1 MLGFRR
7 WTAHGCRA
15 EGKGAMST
23 FLIEFVQL
31 LGVSFVAGMVG
42 SLLGLGGGII
52 IVPVMTLF
60 LHIDFRTA
68 AGASI
73 IAIIATSSGSAAAY
87 VRDRLANIRVGML
100 LEVLTALGAV
110 TGAILAGRLAGPIL
124 FVVFALVLMYSLV
137 PTGRK
142 ILTELRGSRAAH
154 ARDEAFE
161 PSRFATAMK
170 LEGSYFDPARGR
182 VVEYRLRRFPLG
194 AGIMYIAGL
203 ASGMLG
209 IGSGVFKVLAMDS
222 VMGMPIKSSTATSN
236 FMIGVTA
243 AASAGIYFSR
253 GDIDPFVAA
262 PVALGVLAGSLIGAR
277 ILPKIA
283 GVGIRI
289 SFFVIIGVIATQML
303 LRGLG
308 VGR

>member
-1 MLGFRR
+1 M
-7 WTAHGCRA
+7 TP
-15 EGKGAMST
+15 
-23 FLIEFVQL
+23 FLTEFAQL
-31 LGVSFVAGMVG
+31 LAVSFVAGAVG

-52 IVPVMTLF
+52 VVPVMTLF

-73 IAIIATSSGSAAAY
+73 IAVIATSSGSAAAY

-110 TGAILAGRLAGPIL
+110 TGALLAVRLGGPIL

-142 ILTELRGSRAAH
+142 ILAELRHRSASHAEDAAY
-154 ARDEAFE
+154 A
-161 PSRFATAMK
+161 PSRFALSMK
-170 LEGSYFDPARGR
+170 LEGSYYDPNIGK

-194 AGIMYIAGL
+194 AAIMYVAGL

-209 IGSGVFKVLAMDS
+209 IGSGAFKVLAMDS

-262 PVALGVLAGSLIGAR
+262 PVALGVLAGSLFGAR
-277 ILPKIA
+277 ILPRIA

-289 SFFVIIGVIATQML
+289 AFFVVIAVIAAQML
-303 LRGLG
+303 LHGLG
-308 VGR
+308 VGK

>member
-1 MLGFRR
+1 ML
-7 WTAHGCRA
+7 
-15 EGKGAMST
+15 T
-23 FLIEFVQL
+23 FLYEFAQL
-31 LGVSFVAGMVG
+31 LSASFVAGAAG

-52 IVPVMTLF
+52 VVPVMTLF

-73 IAIIATSSGSAAAY
+73 IAVIATSSGSAAAY

-100 LEVLTALGAV
+100 LEILTALGAV
-110 TGAILAGRLAGPIL
+110 TGALLAGRLAGPLL
-124 FVVFALVLMYSLV
+124 FVVFSLVLIYSLV

-142 ILTELRGSRAAH
+142 IVSELRGRTAAP
-154 ARDEAFE
+154 AAEEAAV
-161 PSRFATAMK
+161 SGRFAASMG
-170 LEGSYFDPARGR
+170 LEGTYFDPALGR
-182 VVEYRLRRFPLG
+182 TIEYRLRRVPLG
-194 AGIMYIAGL
+194 AAIMYIAGL

-209 IGSGVFKVLAMDS
+209 IGSGVFKVLAMDN

-243 AASAGIYFSR
+243 AASAGIYFGR

-262 PVALGVLAGSLIGAR
+262 PVALGVLGGSLFGAR
-277 ILPKIA
+277 ILPRIA

-289 SFFVIIGVIATQML
+289 AFFAVIAAIAAQML
-303 LRGLG
+303 LRSLG

>member
-1 MLGFRR
+1 MPISKAVASYYTERR
-7 WTAHGCRA
+7 KFMTP
-15 EGKGAMST
+15 
-23 FLIEFVQL
+23 FLTEFAQL
-31 LGVSFVAGMVG
+31 LAVSFVAGAVG

-52 IVPVMTLF
+52 VVPVMTLF

-73 IAIIATSSGSAAAY
+73 IAVIATSSGSAAAY

-110 TGAILAGRLAGPIL
+110 TGALLAARLGGPIL

-142 ILTELRGSRAAH
+142 ILAELRHRSASHAEDAAY
-154 ARDEAFE
+154 A
-161 PSRFATAMK
+161 PSRFALSMK
-170 LEGSYFDPARGR
+170 LEGSYYDPNLGK

-194 AGIMYIAGL
+194 AAIMYVAGL

-209 IGSGVFKVLAMDS
+209 IGSGAFKVLAMDS

-262 PVALGVLAGSLIGAR
+262 PVALGVLAGSLFGAR
-277 ILPKIA
+277 ILPRIA

-289 SFFVIIGVIATQML
+289 AFFVVIAVIATQML
-303 LRGLG
+303 LHGLG
-308 VGR
+308 VGK

>member
-1 MLGFRR
+1 ML
-7 WTAHGCRA
+7 
-15 EGKGAMST
+15 T
-23 FLIEFVQL
+23 FAYQFAQL
-31 LGVSFVAGMVG
+31 LVASFVAGAAG

-52 IVPVMTLF
+52 VVPVMTLF

-73 IAIIATSSGSAAAY
+73 IAVIATSSGSAAAY
-87 VRDRLANIRVGML
+87 VRDRLANIKVGML
-100 LEVLTALGAV
+100 LEILTALGAV
-110 TGAILAGRLAGPIL
+110 SGALLAGRLAGPLL
-124 FVVFALVLMYSLV
+124 FVVFSLVLMYSLV

-142 ILTELRGSRAAH
+142 IVSELRGRTAAH
-154 ARDEAFE
+154 KAKEAVAQD
-161 PSRFATAMK
+161 RLAQAMG
-170 LEGSYFDPARGR
+170 LEGAYFDPSLGR
-182 VVEYRLRRFPLG
+182 VIEYRLRRVPLG
-194 AGIMYIAGL
+194 AAIMYVAGL

-209 IGSGVFKVLAMDS
+209 IGSGAFKVLAMDS

-262 PVALGVLAGSLIGAR
+262 PVALGVLAGSLFGAR
-277 ILPKIA
+277 ILPRIA

-289 SFFVIIGVIATQML
+289 AFFVVIAVIAAQML
-303 LRGLG
+303 LHGLG

>member
-1 MLGFRR
+1 
-7 WTAHGCRA
+7 
-15 EGKGAMST
+15 MST
-23 FLIEFVQL
+23 FLFEFVQL
-31 LGVSFVAGMVG
+31 LAVSFVAGTAG

-73 IAIIATSSGSAAAY
+73 IAVIATSSGSAAAY
-87 VRDRLANIRVGML
+87 VRDRLANIRVGMF
-100 LEVLTALGAV
+100 LEILTSLGAI
-110 TGAILAGRLAGPIL
+110 TGAFLTGILAGPIL

-137 PTGRK
+137 PTGQK
-142 ILTELRGSRAAH
+142 ILSELRGQ
-154 ARDEAFE
+154 
-161 PSRFATAMK
+161 ATAHEIEKTVTSHRSKLSMG
-170 LEGSYFDPARGR
+170 LEGAYFDPALGR
-182 VVEYRLRRFPLG
+182 VVEYRLRRVPLG
-194 AGIMYIAGL
+194 AVIMYIAGL
-203 ASGMLG
+203 ASGLLG

-222 VMGMPIKSSTATSN
+222 VMGMPIKGSTATSN

-262 PVALGVLAGSLIGAR
+262 PVALGVLAGSLFGAR
-277 ILPKIA
+277 ILPRIA

-289 SFFVIIGVIATQML
+289 AFFVVIGAIAAQML
-303 LRGLG
+303 LHGLG

>member
-1 MLGFRR
+1 
-7 WTAHGCRA
+7 
-15 EGKGAMST
+15 MST
-23 FLIEFVQL
+23 FLSEFAQL
-31 LGVSFVAGMVG
+31 LAVSFVAGAAG

-52 IVPVMTLF
+52 VVPVMTLF

-73 IAIIATSSGSAAAY
+73 IAVIATSSGSAAAY

-100 LEVLTALGAV
+100 LEILTALGAV
-110 TGAILAGRLAGPIL
+110 TGAFLAGILAGPIL
-124 FVVFALVLMYSLV
+124 FVVFALVLAYSLV

-142 ILTELRGSRAAH
+142 IIAELRGQKTALQRPENENRSRLTLAL
-154 ARDEAFE
+154 
-161 PSRFATAMK
+161 K
-170 LEGSYFDPARGR
+170 LEGSYYDPSLGR
-182 VVEYRLRRFPLG
+182 VIEYRLGRVPLG
-194 AGIMYIAGL
+194 AAIMYVAGL

-253 GDIDPFVAA
+253 GDINPFVAA
-262 PVALGVLAGSLIGAR
+262 PVALGVLAGSLFGAR
-277 ILPKIA
+277 ILPRIA

-289 SFFVIIGVIATQML
+289 GFFVVIAVIAGQML

>member
-1 MLGFRR
+1 
-7 WTAHGCRA
+7 
-15 EGKGAMST
+15 MST
-23 FLIEFVQL
+23 FLSEFAQL
-31 LGVSFVAGMVG
+31 LGVSFVAGAAG

-52 IVPVMTLF
+52 VVPVMTLF

-73 IAIIATSSGSAAAY
+73 IAVIATSSGSAAAY

-100 LEVLTALGAV
+100 LEILTALGAV
-110 TGAILAGRLAGPIL
+110 TGAFLAGILAGPIL
-124 FVVFALVLMYSLV
+124 FVVFALVLAYSLV

-142 ILTELRGSRAAH
+142 IIAELRGQKTALQRPENENRSRLTLAL
-154 ARDEAFE
+154 
-161 PSRFATAMK
+161 K
-170 LEGSYFDPARGR
+170 LEGSYYDPSLGR
-182 VVEYRLRRFPLG
+182 VIEYRLGRVPLG
-194 AGIMYIAGL
+194 AAIMYVAGL

-253 GDIDPFVAA
+253 GDINPFVAA
-262 PVALGVLAGSLIGAR
+262 PVALGVLAGSLFGAR
-277 ILPKIA
+277 ILPRIA

-289 SFFVIIGVIATQML
+289 GFFVVIAVIAGQML

>member
-1 MLGFRR
+1 
-7 WTAHGCRA
+7 
-15 EGKGAMST
+15 MST
-23 FLIEFVQL
+23 FVAEFAQL
-31 LGVSFVAGMVG
+31 LGASFVAGAAG

-52 IVPVMTLF
+52 VVPVMTLF

-73 IAIIATSSGSAAAY
+73 IAVIATSSGSAAAY

-100 LEVLTALGAV
+100 LEILTALGAV
-110 TGAILAGRLAGPIL
+110 TGAFLAGVLSGPIL
-124 FVVFALVLMYSLV
+124 FVVFALVLAYSLV
-137 PTGRK
+137 PTGQK
-142 ILTELRGSRAAH
+142 IISELHGRATVHERPDIESR
-154 ARDEAFE
+154 
-161 PSRFATAMK
+161 SRLALALK
-170 LEGSYFDPARGR
+170 LEGSYYDPSLGR
-182 VVEYRLRRFPLG
+182 VVEYRIRRFPLG
-194 AGIMYIAGL
+194 AAIMYVAGL

-262 PVALGVLAGSLIGAR
+262 PVALGVLAGSLFGAR
-277 ILPKIA
+277 ILPRIA

-289 SFFVIIGVIATQML
+289 GFFVVIAVIAGQML

-308 VGR
+308 VGK

>member
-1 MLGFRR
+1 LPAHLFR
-7 WTAHGCRA
+7 AG
-15 EGKGAMST
+15 EKEAMST
-23 FLIEFVQL
+23 FLHQFAQL
-31 LGVSFVAGMVG
+31 LAISCVAGAAG
-42 SLLGLGGGII
+42 SLLGLGGGLI

-60 LHIDFRTA
+60 FHVDFRTA

-73 IAIIATSSGSAAAY
+73 IAVIATSSGSAAAY
-87 VRDRLANIRVGML
+87 VRDRLANIRVGMF
-100 LEVLTALGAV
+100 LEILTALGAIS
-110 TGAILAGRLAGPIL
+110 GALLVGRLAGPIL
-124 FVVFALVLMYSLV
+124 YVVFALVLIYSLV
-137 PTGRK
+137 PSGGK
-142 ILTELRGSRAAH
+142 IVSELRGRISSRASEGTVA
-154 ARDEAFE
+154 
-161 PSRFATAMK
+161 SGRFAAA
-170 LEGSYFDPARGR
+170 LGLDGSYFDPVRGHLI
-182 VVEYRLRRFPLG
+182 EYRLRRVPLG
-194 AGIMYIAGL
+194 AAIMYVAGL
-203 ASGMLG
+203 ASGLLG
-209 IGSGVFKVLAMDS
+209 IGSGAFKVLAMDS

-262 PVALGVLAGSLIGAR
+262 PVALGVLAGSLFGAR

-289 SFFVIIGVIATQML
+289 AFFVVIAVIAGQML

>member
-1 MLGFRR
+1 
-7 WTAHGCRA
+7 
-15 EGKGAMST
+15 MST
-23 FLIEFVQL
+23 FISQFFML
-31 LGVSFVAGMVG
+31 LVISFAAGAIG

-73 IAIIATSSGSAAAY
+73 IAVIATSSGSAAAY
-87 VRDRLANIRVGML
+87 VKDRLANIRVGMF
-100 LEVLTALGAV
+100 LEILTSLGAV
-110 TGAILAGRLAGPIL
+110 TGALLVGFLAGRML
-124 FVVFALVLMYSLV
+124 FLIFALVLLYSLL
-137 PTGRK
+137 PAGRK
-142 ILTELRGSRAAH
+142 IVSALRGGNV
-154 ARDEAFE
+154 ARPADGTEE
-161 PSRFATAMK
+161 SGRFAKA
-170 LEGSYFDPARGR
+170 LGLGGAYFDPALGR
-182 VVEYRLRRFPLG
+182 RVEYRLRRVPLG
-194 AGIMYIAGL
+194 AAIMYAAGI
-203 ASGMLG
+203 ASGLLG

-262 PVALGVLAGSLIGAR
+262 PVALGVLAGSLFGAR
-277 ILPKIA
+277 ILPRIA
-283 GVGIRI
+283 GLSIRI
-289 SFFVIIGVIATQML
+289 AFFVVIAVIAGQML